1 MSTTRERRKRRSN
14 RFRRNETV
22 DVSLSF
28 TRLTA
33 ESDKATT
40 NFVNLHGPTTNRT
53 FGVGER
59 EEFRLFE
66 RRKAEGPV
74 TRFAEISLGT
84 IVRMSVFAEVGRTT
98 VRTFDH

>member
-1 MSTTRERRKRRSN
+1 MSTTRERRKRRRN

-59 EEFRLFE
+59 EEFRGIPLF
-66 RRKAEGPV
+66 RIQQYYRTVFTKLVNSIKNFKEGY
-74 TRFAEISLGT
+74 L
-84 IVRMSVFAEVGRTT
+84 
-98 VRTFDH
+98 

>member
-1 MSTTRERRKRRSN
+1 MSTTRERRKRRRN

-40 NFVNLHGPTTNRT
+40 NFVNLHRLTTDRT
-53 FGVGER
+53 PRIDER
-59 EEFRLFE
+59 KDL
-66 RRKAEGPV
+66 
-74 TRFAEISLGT
+74 RFDRGMNA
-84 IVRMSVFAEVGRTT
+84 VMVWKRYWQFA
-98 VRTFDH
+98 